1 MKRLISVI
9 LAMVM
14 AMSFLTGCVDGEKPN
29 NDVEPTPTPVA
40 TPSPE
45 PVPDEEDPNYATV
58 LAMWE
63 DMNGYWVNEDGEYF
77 FFRLDENGKAEMFV
91 YDADGELENLMKGS
105 AVMSSNKMSYYMAMD
120 IPAISN
126 NADMPGFTQQA
137 GTYGYFIELEGYGDG
152 YVKIADE
159 DQPQDFDVFVYVGKT
174 LDNKAEAIKTA
185 EKLDK

>member
-14 AMSFLTGCVDGEKPN
+14 AMSFLTGCVDGDKPN

-40 TPSPE
+40 TPSSE

-63 DMNGYWVNEDGEYF
+63 DMNGYWVNEDGEYL

-105 AVMSSNKMSYYMAMD
+105 AVMSSNKMSYY
-120 IPAISN
+120 I
-126 NADMPGFTQQA
+126 
-137 GTYGYFIELEGYGDG
+137 
-152 YVKIADE
+152 
-159 DQPQDFDVFVYVGKT
+159 KT
-174 LDNKAEAIKTA
+174 LN
-185 EKLDK
+185 